1 MAVPGKSIFDHPSY
15 IYIYIY
21 DFLCLHYGRSL
32 QGFKVFILGR
42 PTNLLSSTCQR
53 RSLSSESSIS
63 KWNRPSRP
71 GADHTGPQQRVWRQQ
86 VEQTVETWTRS
97 YRDFSSESS
106 ISKWNRPCRS
116 GSDQK
121 GASAASLA
129 SASGTD
135 RVDLDHHPCCVVRP
149 RLQISTRFSWT
160 LLWLNPGCCS
170 LKVFLLA

>member
-1 MAVPGKSIFDHPSY
+1 MAVPGKSIFDQPSY
-15 IYIYIY
+15 IYIY
-21 DFLCLHYGRSL
+21 DLLCLHHGRSL
-32 QGFKVFILGR
+32 QGIKVFILGR

-86 VEQTVETWTRS
+86 VEQTVETWIRS

-121 GASAASLA
+121 KGSFSSESSISKWNRPCRFGSSSVLCGAS
-129 SASGTD
+129 
-135 RVDLDHHPCCVVRP
+135 
-149 RLQISTRFSWT
+149 STA
-160 LLWLNPGCCS
+160 NIN
-170 LKVFLLA
+170 KV